1 MGAGKEP
8 ATMAL
13 WEIVVA
19 VQALKAQ
26 VETLEAVLTAEMEKA
41 DAHWLEEEA
50 ANQAGRFLAEVPF

>member
-1 MGAGKEP
+1 
-8 ATMAL
+8 MAL

-50 ANQAGRFLAEVPF
+50 LNQAGRFLAEVPF